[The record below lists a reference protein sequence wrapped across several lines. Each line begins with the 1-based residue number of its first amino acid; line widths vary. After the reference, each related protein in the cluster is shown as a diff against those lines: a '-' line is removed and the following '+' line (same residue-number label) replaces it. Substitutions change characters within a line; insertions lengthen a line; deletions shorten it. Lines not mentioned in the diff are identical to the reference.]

1 MSRSEE
7 IKLRRRKAYAAKKR
21 HAHEKVGEI
30 SCVRCGCTDD
40 RFLQINH
47 KEGGGGKELRRMNGG
62 DRMINEILAGR
73 RKVDDLELTCAPCNA
88 IHHFERVY
96 GLQAW
101 IIKWCP
107 TEDRISL

>member
-1 MSRSEE
+1 
-7 IKLRRRKAYAAKKR
+7 
-21 HAHEKVGEI
+21 
-30 SCVRCGCTDD
+30 
-40 RFLQINH
+40 
-47 KEGGGGKELRRMNGG
+47 MNGG